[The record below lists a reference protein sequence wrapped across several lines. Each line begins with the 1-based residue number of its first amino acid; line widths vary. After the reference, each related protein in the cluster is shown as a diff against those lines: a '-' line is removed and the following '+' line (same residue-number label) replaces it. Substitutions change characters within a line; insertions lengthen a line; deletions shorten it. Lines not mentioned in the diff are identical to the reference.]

1 MDNMR
6 SADKIHHFILV
17 VVANVDERFRTGMLL
32 QQFGYNICTAQ
43 TAAEAMSF
51 LNVARPAGIVTD
63 TGSTGSSLFS
73 KMKRE
78 PSFSD
83 IPVILLSSSPG
94 RELEDRSRRG
104 ESAVYLRTPIKIE
117 ELYQVIQSAVE
128 KGPRKYIRIAT
139 TLRAKLGGEF
149 EGLVTVLSEDGIFVR
164 ALDSRPVNTRMSVS
178 VEIKG
183 RIVELEAAIQ
193 HITLFNEEPFKKS
206 GMGMK
211 FVKITPEDRA
221 FIRAFILEQIDQRAA
236 HQMLRTRA

>member
-6 SADKIHHFILV
+6 SLDIIHHFILV
-17 VVANVDERFRTGMLL
+17 VVINVDERVRTSMLL

-43 TAAEAMSF
+43 TASEAISF
-51 LNVARPAGIVTD
+51 LNVARPAGIVAD
-63 TGSTGSSLFS
+63 TGSSLLS

-94 RELEDRSRRG
+94 RELKDRSRHG

-128 KGPRKYIRIAT
+128 KGPRKYIRINT

-211 FVKITPEDRA
+211 FVKIAPEDRA
-221 FIRAFILEQIDQRAA
+221 FIKTFILEQIDQRTC
-236 HQMLRTRA
+236 HQLLRTRA